1 MINFFKIIILG
12 LTTNVFF
19 ISSSFAYID
28 PGTGTIIIQA
38 IIGALA
44 TISIFF
50 SKIKTKIK
58 EFFLKFK
65 KKINN
70 LW

>member
-1 MINFFKIIILG
+1 MKLLLF
-12 LTTNVFF
+12 FF
-19 ISSSFAYID
+19 IFYPQNVFAYID
-28 PGTGTIIIQA
+28 PGTGGIIIQA

-50 SKIKTKIK
+50 SKIKIKIK

-65 KKINN
+65 KKK
-70 LW
+70 

>member
-1 MINFFKIIILG
+1 MIRTIMKL
-12 LTTNVFF
+12 LLLFF
-19 ISSSFAYID
+19 IFYPQNAFAYID
-28 PGTGTIIIQA
+28 PGTGGIIIQA

-50 SKIKTKIK
+50 SKIKIKIK

>member
-1 MINFFKIIILG
+1 MIRIIMKLLLLFLIFYPQ
-12 LTTNVFF
+12 NA
-19 ISSSFAYID
+19 FAYID
-28 PGTGTIIIQA
+28 PGTGGIIIQA

-65 KKINN
+65 KKNK
-70 LW
+70 